1 MHPKQYTGANL
12 AYIEALRIRK
22 SEWDGIYAKEIED
35 KQALIDKAKEEADA
49 AKKVAE
55 EESKKRAEIE
65 KSRAV
70 ATEAIKQNKASIN
83 DYETLI
89 KLNDDLL
96 KSAKSDDERLK
107 ISRENSALKTKL
119 DLINKIIERQSTGVG
134 TTALSAGK
142 VTGLTSLATPSLDI
156 SGIDTTAL
164 TNITDKYQEQ
174 ADKIGEIS
182 QQISSTIQ
190 NSAISA
196 FSMLGEAIGG
206 VGDMNAGQAV
216 AAILNPFAD
225 LAIELGMLVLMSSK
239 AVTALVA
246 VLSNPLAGPL
256 GIAAG
261 VALIAVGVAAKAG
274 LASMAKGG
282 SSSAATAKVSGGT
295 MIGGKDYE
303 SRGSNVNVVV
313 EGRLKGSDIYLSNAK
328 EASRRKNGF

>member
-1 MHPKQYTGANL
+1 
-12 AYIEALRIRK
+12 
-22 SEWDGIYAKEIED
+22 
-35 KQALIDKAKEEADA
+35 
-49 AKKVAE
+49 
-55 EESKKRAEIE
+55 
-65 KSRAV
+65 
-70 ATEAIKQNKASIN
+70 
-83 DYETLI
+83 
-89 KLNDDLL
+89 LNDDLL

-119 DLINKIIERQSTGVG
+119 DLINKIIERQVSGVG
-134 TTALSAGK
+134 TTALDAGK

-261 VALIAVGVAAKAG
+261 VALIALGSFFSSKS
-274 LASMAKGG
+274 ASIGSSGG
-282 SSSAATAKVSGGT
+282 SSGSASNSSGAGANNQSFSSSGFSGGGGGGT
-295 MIGGKDYE
+295 VVFEISGQKLIG
-303 SRGSNVNVVV
+303 V
-313 EGRLKGSDIYLSNAK
+313 LSNTINAN
-328 EASRRKNGF
+328 RRLGGTLGLG